1 MLRKTTDS
9 KKERIVPGII
19 AIAFVASAITFL
31 LLLNIE
37 KNILSNYEKV
47 PVWIATANIQK
58 SVEINQS
65 NVEEYFEI
73 IEIDKNIIPE
83 YAVEDVHSLVGV
95 QTGIMIPQGT
105 VISEAMFVDKDDY
118 LSGLSN
124 PVVVGCKAE
133 DLYQVGNGILRQGDM
148 VNIYTYNS
156 EFEET
161 YLLWENVLVYQTFD
175 NAGNIIYA
183 EDESVAAMRINLII
197 EKENTEQFYTE
208 LSKGSLRVVKIWN

>member
-175 NAGNIIYA
+175 NAGNIIFA

>member
-1 MLRKTTDS
+1 MLRKMTES
-9 KKERIVPGII
+9 KKERIFPGVI

-47 PVWIATANIQK
+47 PVWVAAANIQK
-58 SVEINQS
+58 SVEINKS
-65 NVEEYFEI
+65 NLEEYFEK

-83 YAVEDVHSLVGV
+83 YAVEDIQTLEGA
-95 QTGIMIPQGT
+95 QTGIMIPQGA
-105 VISEAMFVDKDDY
+105 VISEVMFVDKDDY
-118 LSGLSN
+118 LGGLTD

-148 VNIYTYNS
+148 VNIYTYNPD
-156 EFEET
+156 FEET

-175 NAGNIIYA
+175 NSGNRILA
-183 EDESVAAMRINLII
+183 EDESIAAMRINLII
-197 EKENTEQFYTE
+197 EKANAEQFYTE
-208 LSKGSLRVVKIWN
+208 LSKGSLRVVKIWE